1 VAKVLQDQFGI
12 VHLFITTVHA
22 YTASQ
27 SILDKPTRHR
37 RRGRAGALSMI
48 PTTTGAAKATALVIP
63 ELAGKMDGMAIRVPV
78 PDGSVTDIVAELA
91 TSTSVDEINACL
103 RDAAQRPP
111 LQGILAVSDDELV
124 SVDIIGNPHSA
135 IVDAPATMVLNGTMA
150 KVLSWYDNE
159 WGYACR
165 LAELAGRLIAS

>member
-1 VAKVLQDQFGI
+1 VPGVNDAQYDRMRHHVISMASCTTNSLAPVARVLQDQFGI

-63 ELAGKMDGMAIRVPV
+63 ELAGKMDGMPIPVPM
-78 PDGSVTDIVAELA
+78 PDGSVTHIVANLA
-91 TSTSVDEINACL
+91 T
-103 RDAAQRPP
+103 
-111 LQGILAVSDDELV
+111 
-124 SVDIIGNPHSA
+124 
-135 IVDAPATMVLNGTMA
+135 
-150 KVLSWYDNE
+150 
-159 WGYACR
+159 
-165 LAELAGRLIAS
+165 